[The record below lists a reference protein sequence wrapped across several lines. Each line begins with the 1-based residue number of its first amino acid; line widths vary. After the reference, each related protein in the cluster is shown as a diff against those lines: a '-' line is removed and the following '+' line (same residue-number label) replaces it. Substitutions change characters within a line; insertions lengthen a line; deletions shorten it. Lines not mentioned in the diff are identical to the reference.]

1 MMVGSIPSHQLQC
14 KYFWC
19 ILIGVMYDDSKW
31 IIHLLLWFKNSLLDV
46 YEMAITHSLLN
57 MACLAQT
64 RKSGFQA
71 NQCIGGRDQMRLHSI
86 NRLGL
91 DESAFEKVKGTQSNC
106 TPRIET
112 DYMGEHSKKCPG
124 LYESAFVSDL
134 DYIKLKVTFNFFD
147 PDHIRVHSWKNF
159 FRRYPSESS
168 FGQLN
173 RIWNFP
179 WILISISKP

>member
-1 MMVGSIPSHQLQC
+1 
-14 KYFWC
+14 
-19 ILIGVMYDDSKW
+19 
-31 IIHLLLWFKNSLLDV
+31 
-46 YEMAITHSLLN
+46 
-57 MACLAQT
+57 
-64 RKSGFQA
+64 
-71 NQCIGGRDQMRLHSI
+71 MRLHSI

-147 PDHIRVHSWKNF
+147 PDHIRVHS
-159 FRRYPSESS
+159 
-168 FGQLN
+168 
-173 RIWNFP
+173 
-179 WILISISKP
+179 